1 MSDPKKS
8 PANTPAESPVGHIF
22 HALAAVK
29 DEINAEGV
37 SKERENKQQG
47 FHYRGVD
54 DALNAFSGPFA
65 RNKILTTPVF
75 TTTHRGEMKTR
86 NSSVNHVVVEC
97 VCTFLSL
104 VDGSSITV
112 GPFEGE
118 ATDSLDKATT
128 KATSVAIRNLLF
140 FTFTVPF
147 GPEEPE
153 QNETGAELSGKDEA
167 VNSPNGGPAVIELS
181 TSQERLLDKKLL
193 IAGRDREWLLDE
205 FGGVSKANINAA
217 LKFVESNHAEEE

>member
-1 MSDPKKS
+1 MTGTQN
-8 PANTPAESPVGHIF
+8 PAPSAPEAGHIF
-22 HALAAVK
+22 SALAAVK
-29 DEINAEGV
+29 EEINKTGV
-37 SKERENKQQG
+37 AKERENKQQG
-47 FHYRGVD
+47 FPYRGID
-54 DALNAFSGPFA
+54 DALDSFSGPFS
-65 RNKILTTPVF
+65 RNKVLTAPTYK
-75 TTTHRGEMKTR
+75 TISRSEMKTR

-128 KATSVAIRNLLF
+128 KATSVAMRNLLF
-140 FTFTVPF
+140 MTFTVPF
-147 GPEEPE
+147 GAEEPE
-153 QNETGAELSGKDEA
+153 QNETGQELAGKEEV
-167 VNSPNGGPAVIELS
+167 VNSPNGGPATIELAP
-181 TSQERLLDKKLL
+181 SQEKLLDKKLL

-205 FGGVSKANINAA
+205 FGGVSRTNINAA